1 MTTATKSSTR
11 KAWAKAIIP
20 PATEFPPTQLPIISG
35 KIPQGLRGTLYRNG
49 PGRLERGGVRVGHWF
64 DGDGAI
70 LAVHF
75 NTSLGIGGS
84 PLTKGGQGGSNA
96 TAVYRYVQ
104 TSGYLEESQAGKFL
118 YGNYGMTAPGP
129 IWNQWLKPV
138 KNAANTSVLALPDK
152 LLALWEGGKPHA
164 LDLQTLETK
173 GLDNLSGLSDN
184 LPYSAHPKCDPKTGE
199 IFNFG
204 ISPGINSILNIYKS
218 DSTGKIIQTGRA
230 ILEGLPLI
238 HDFVLAGQYLVF
250 FIPPV
255 RINLLSVLT
264 GFYSYSDAMEW
275 KPQLGTQVLI
285 FDRETLSLVSRGETE
300 PWFQWHFSN
309 GYVDDRGSIVIDF
322 VRFEDFTTNQRLKQV
337 AAGETNTVAE
347 GTFWQVF
354 INPETGLAIASQ
366 QLLDRACEFPIV
378 PPSQVGHNSRYTYLS
393 MHRKGADIGR
403 ELFGAIACFDHHTQ
417 TLTAADL
424 GDNRYP
430 TEPIYAPDAEN
441 SEKGWILT
449 VVYDGNSDTSEV
461 WVFDSLALD
470 SEPVC
475 KLGLPSVIPP
485 GFHGTWRAL

>member
-1 MTTATKSSTR
+1 MTTAIKSSTR
-11 KAWAKAIIP
+11 KAWSKAIIP

-49 PGRLERGGVRVGHWF
+49 PGRLERGGIRVGHWF

-75 NTSLGIGGS
+75 NT
-84 PLTKGGQGGSNA
+84 PLVKGGQGGSNA

-104 TSGYLEESQAGKFL
+104 TSGYVEESQAGKFL

-152 LLALWEGGKPHA
+152 LLALWEGGQPHA
-164 LDLQTLETK
+164 LDLETLETK
-173 GLDNLSGLSDN
+173 GLDNLSQLTNN
-184 LPYSAHPKCDPKTGE
+184 LPYSAHPKRDPKTGE

-204 ISPGINSILNIYKS
+204 ISPGVNSTLNLYKS
-218 DSTGKIIQTGRA
+218 DSTGKIIQTGKA
-230 ILEGLPLI
+230 ILEGLPLV

-250 FIPPV
+250 FVPPV

-275 KPQLGTQVLI
+275 KPQLGTQILI

-300 PWFQWHFSN
+300 PWFQWHFGN
-309 GYVDDRGSIVIDF
+309 GYVDDRELIVVDF

-337 AAGETNTVAE
+337 ANGETNTLAE
-347 GTFWQVF
+347 GTFWQVL
-354 INPETGLAIASQ
+354 INPETGLAIASHP
-366 QLLDRACEFPIV
+366 LLDRPCEFPLV
-378 PPSQVGHNSRYTYLS
+378 PPSQVGRNSRYTYLS
-393 MHRKGADIGR
+393 MHRKEADMER
-403 ELFGAIACFDHHTQ
+403 ELFGAIAHFDHHTQ
-417 TLTAADL
+417 TLIEADL
-424 GDNRYP
+424 GANRYP

-461 WVFDSLALD
+461 WIFDSNALD

-475 KLGLPSVIPP
+475 KLGLPNIIPP
-485 GFHGTWRAL
+485 GFHGTWRAFDLQRG